1 MRKTDISALKS
12 SCLFSDA
19 GEELV
24 AELLS
29 SGCYEIA
36 VFPKGEKIFS
46 PESTDIRL
54 ALVLKGSLEVSK
66 NTGKGS
72 LFMNRLGTGA
82 ISGMSCLFGDGRAFP
97 ATVTAGENV
106 RLLFISKEQL
116 MSLFSR
122 YPDILQKYLTLL
134 SRKIC
139 FLNEKIESISA
150 PDAAEALRRYLTDM
164 SEKLQQDTFLLPV
177 SSQKLASALG
187 MGRTSLY
194 RAFEQLTEEGFL
206 TKDGKTVTIE
216 RK

>member
-1 MRKTDISALKS
+1 MRKNDISALKS
-12 SCLFSDA
+12 SCLFSEA

-24 AELLS
+24 SELLS
-29 SGCYEIA
+29 SGSYEIA
-36 VFPKGEKIFS
+36 VFPKGERIFS
-46 PESTDIRL
+46 PESTDVRL
-54 ALVLKGSLEVSK
+54 ALVLKGTLEVS
-66 NTGKGS
+66 KGS

-82 ISGMSCLFGDGRAFP
+82 ISGMSCLFGEERAFP
-97 ATVTAGENV
+97 TTVTAGENV

-122 YPDILQKYLTLL
+122 YPDILQRYLTLL

-150 PDAAEALRRYLTDM
+150 PDSAEALRRYLTDM
-164 SEKLQQDTFLLPV
+164 SEKLQCDTFTLPV

-206 TKDGKTVTIE
+206 TKDGKTVSIIE